1 MSSTAGGAWMRVA
14 LVNTQLGSEMAFLC
28 CCSTTVSTLMLADV
42 TNAMY
47 LHLVQLAAAK

>member
-1 MSSTAGGAWMRVA
+1 MSSTAGSAWMRVT
-14 LVNTQLGSEMAFLC
+14 LVHNQLGSEMAFVC
-28 CCSTTVSTLMLADV
+28 CRSTTVSTLMLADV